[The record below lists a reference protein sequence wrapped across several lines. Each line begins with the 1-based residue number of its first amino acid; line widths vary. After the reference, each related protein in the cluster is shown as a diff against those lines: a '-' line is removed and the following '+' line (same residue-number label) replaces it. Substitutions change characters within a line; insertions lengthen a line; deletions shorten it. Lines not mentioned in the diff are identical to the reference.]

1 MERME
6 LTHSLRF
13 LALAALAI
21 VALAACGLSDF
32 EGRDGVP
39 ANGLKVTQEEYGD
52 IWVLVPKLGTLEC
65 AGSSAA
71 VFHHGGSSYALNA
84 QALEQGYSPVSPIR
98 KVGDKLTRA
107 HYDIAVASGD
117 MSPNIRTFEQF
128 RISFINTK
136 VYDEEFPHLVDQLM
150 GDLGA
155 ITDLALTLC

>member
-1 MERME
+1 MERIE

-52 IWVLVPKLGTLEC
+52 IWVFVPQRGTLEC
-65 AGSSAA
+65 TGSSAA
-71 VFHHGGSSYALNA
+71 VFHHGGDSYALNA
-84 QALEQGYSPVSPIR
+84 QALEQDYSPVSPIR
-98 KVGDKLTRA
+98 KMGDKLTQA
-107 HYDIAVASGD
+107 HYDTAVASGD

-128 RISFINTK
+128 KISFINTK
-136 VYDEEFPHLVDQLM
+136 VYYEEFPHLGNQLM
-150 GDLGA
+150 GDLRA